1 MTAIWFMIKE
11 VRGSLIIGLART
23 GVIADNVA
31 LNVFA
36 ARDQTRRRRRP
47 GIRPDGR
54 NWSVAYGR
62 NRFRIFLRLH
72 VHDRCRVRLG
82 VFSMQR
88 LSGALM
94 VLAGV
99 GLGGYSMLPASDD
112 PAATLAEVTRIWAA
126 PDRDP
131 RMAAPSTLPAAIAPS
146 TTDSRDAPSGSVRVF
161 SPSTPLHPAETNT
174 LSGTTTT
181 WTAVVTADRVAGSKF
196 TSPKPGDADA
206 RSHLASDLQRELKR
220 VGCYGGEITGAWTQ
234 STKRAMSD
242 FMERVNATLPVE
254 EPDYILLTLV
264 QGHAA
269 LACGADC
276 PAGEMRSDTGRCL
289 PSAVVAQANRKAQ
302 RSEERLA
309 ERRMA
314 EQRKAEQQERLAQ
327 EQRTTEAKRI
337 AAAQR
342 SEAQRLAAAANAKF
356 AEIEAD
362 SISRAAKAVTPAARP
377 VQKVAGNSEV
387 LPWLK
392 DAQGGN
398 VPARTVQTVER
409 SEPLPGMMSVGGP
422 RIATA
427 VVPPTSADL
436 NSTNRVSRPSPSS
449 DGIGGDDLNA
459 ASSDA
464 IIPPAPRPAVRP
476 DTPIREAALQAGL
489 PGTKAGPDER
499 VIEVYGQADP
509 ALRKY
514 APAKIVRRPSYDGGP
529 KLKAKYYAYNS
540 GGKTRRGQP
549 RPGTPRYNLLQSL
562 GGIY

>member
-1 MTAIWFMIKE
+1 
-11 VRGSLIIGLART
+11 
-23 GVIADNVA
+23 
-31 LNVFA
+31 
-36 ARDQTRRRRRP
+36 
-47 GIRPDGR
+47 
-54 NWSVAYGR
+54 
-62 NRFRIFLRLH
+62 
-72 VHDRCRVRLG
+72 
-82 VFSMQR
+82 MQR

-99 GLGGYSMLPASDD
+99 GLGGYLMLPASEN
-112 PAATLAEVTRIWAA
+112 PAATLTEVTRILAA

-131 RMAAPSTLPAAIAPS
+131 RTAAPSVLPAAVSPS
-146 TTDSRDAPSGSVRVF
+146 TSDGSDTANGTVRVF
-161 SPSTPLHPAETNT
+161 SPSTPLHPAPSSTP
-174 LSGTTTT
+174 SGTTTT
-181 WTAVVTADRVAGSKF
+181 WTAVVTADRAAGSKF

-206 RSHLASDLQRELKR
+206 RAHLASDLQRELKR

-234 STKRAMSD
+234 STKRAMAD

-302 RSEERLA
+302 RIEERLA

-327 EQRTTEAKRI
+327 EQRVAEAKRI

-356 AEIEAD
+356 AEIEKDRA
-362 SISRAAKAVTPAARP
+362 SRTAKVEPDAIRPA
-377 VQKVAGNSEV
+377 QKVAGNSEV
-387 LPWLK
+387 LPWLN
-392 DAQGGN
+392 DATAADAR
-398 VPARTVQTVER
+398 ARTVQTAES
-409 SEPLPGMMSVGGP
+409 SEPLPGMMSIGGP
-422 RIATA
+422 RPSSANMPAVATGLTGTDR
-427 VVPPTSADL
+427 VV
-436 NSTNRVSRPSPSS
+436 RPSPSP
-449 DGIGGDDLNA
+449 DVIDRDDLDTTTSA
-459 ASSDA
+459 AMTDPGITA
-464 IIPPAPRPAVRP
+464 PAPRPAVRP
-476 DTPIREAALQAGL
+476 DTPVREAALQAGL

-499 VIEVYGQADP
+499 VIEVYGQPDP

-514 APAKIVRRPSYDGGP
+514 APAKIVRRPSYEGGP